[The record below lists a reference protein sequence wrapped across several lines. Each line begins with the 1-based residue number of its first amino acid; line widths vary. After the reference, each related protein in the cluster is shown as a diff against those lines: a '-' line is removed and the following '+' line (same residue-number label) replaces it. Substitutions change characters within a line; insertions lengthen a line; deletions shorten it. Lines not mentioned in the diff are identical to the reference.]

1 MYELRK
7 LNKPHRGQMFRE
19 MRHHAGLSLQAL
31 GAVIGA
37 DPSTISRWETRKD
50 FLQFGR
56 FVKALHRL
64 GTTPELFLGLEG
76 PEEATDPSDF
86 VPRFEAEPVGASN

>member
-19 MRHHAGLSLQAL
+19 LRHRSGLSLQAL
-31 GAVIGA
+31 GALICA

-50 FLQFGR
+50 FIQFAR

-64 GTTPELFLGLEG
+64 GTTPELFLGLEA
-76 PEEATDPSDF
+76 PEEAADPAEI
-86 VPRFEAEPVGASN
+86 VAEFEPEAVGSSN